1 MFMNFEEKEKKKD
14 GIIEK
19 KDGIIEK
26 NDDLIEKKI
35 FKWLFIVMWLVL
47 LGAIGLV
54 VMFLFRYYSSN
65 NSNVATVNIL
75 SIISPFADY
84 IVRAFGFML
93 LIMGVRTYC
102 KSVVSGNSFG
112 SICWRRIIIAVFIG
126 STLMVGGINLLSMAV
141 LN

>member
-1 MFMNFEEKEKKKD
+1 MNFEEKVKKKD

-19 KDGIIEK
+19 NDGIIEK

-47 LGAIGLV
+47 LGVIGLV
-54 VMFLFRYYSSN
+54 VAFLFRYSSSN

-93 LIMGVRTYC
+93 LIMGVRAYC

-112 SICWRRIIIAVFIG
+112 SVYWRRIIIAVFIG
-126 STLMVGGINLLSMAV
+126 STLMVGGINLISMAV

>member
-1 MFMNFEEKEKKKD
+1 MNFEEKEKKKD

-112 SICWRRIIIAVFIG
+112 SVCWRRIIIAVFIG

>member
-1 MFMNFEEKEKKKD
+1 MNFEEKEKKKD

-19 KDGIIEK
+19 
-26 NDDLIEKKI
+26 NDDLIEKNDDFIEKKI
-35 FKWLFIVMWLVL
+35 FKCLFVVLWLVL

-54 VMFLFRYYSSN
+54 VVLLFRYSGSN

-93 LIMGVRTYC
+93 LIMGVRAYC
-102 KSVVSGNSFG
+102 KSVVSDNSFG
-112 SICWRRIIIAVFIG
+112 SVCWRRIIIAVFIG
-126 STLMVGGINLLSMAV
+126 STLMVGGINLISMAV

>member
-1 MFMNFEEKEKKKD
+1 MNFEEKEKKKD

-19 KDGIIEK
+19 NDGIIEK
-26 NDDLIEKKI
+26 NDDPIEKKI

-54 VMFLFRYYSSN
+54 VAFLFRYSGSN

-93 LIMGVRTYC
+93 LIMGVRSYC
-102 KSVVSGNSFG
+102 KSVDSDYIFG
-112 SICWRRIIIAVFIG
+112 SVCWRRIIIAVFIG

>member
-1 MFMNFEEKEKKKD
+1 MNFEEKEKKKD
-14 GIIEK
+14 GIIENN
-19 KDGIIEK
+19 DGI
-26 NDDLIEKKI
+26 IEKKI
-35 FKWLFIVMWLVL
+35 FKWLFVVLWLVL

-54 VMFLFRYYSSN
+54 VMLLFRYSSSN

-112 SICWRRIIIAVFIG
+112 SVCWRRIIIAVFIG

>member
-1 MFMNFEEKEKKKD
+1 MNFEEKEKKN
-14 GIIEK
+14 
-19 KDGIIEK
+19 DGIIEK

-47 LGAIGLV
+47 LGAIGLAV
-54 VMFLFRYYSSN
+54 VLLFRYSSSN
-65 NSNVATVNIL
+65 NSNVATVNTL
-75 SIISPFADY
+75 SIISPFADC
-84 IVRAFGFML
+84 IVRAFGFTL

-112 SICWRRIIIAVFIG
+112 SVCWRRIIIAVFIG
-126 STLMVGGINLLSMAV
+126 STLMVGGINLLSMVV

>member
-1 MFMNFEEKEKKKD
+1 MNFEEKEKKKD

>member
-1 MFMNFEEKEKKKD
+1 MKFKEKEK
-14 GIIEK
+14 K

-26 NDDLIEKKI
+26 NDDLIEKNDDFIEKKI
-35 FKWLFIVMWLVL
+35 FKWLFVVLWLVL

-54 VMFLFRYYSSN
+54 VVLLFRYNGSN

-112 SICWRRIIIAVFIG
+112 SVCWRRIIIAVFIG
-126 STLMVGGINLLSMAV
+126 STLMVGGINLISMAV

>member
-1 MFMNFEEKEKKKD
+1 MNFEEKEKQ
-14 GIIEK
+14 

-26 NDDLIEKKI
+26 NDDLIEKNDDFIEKKI

-47 LGAIGLV
+47 LSAIGLV
-54 VMFLFRYYSSN
+54 VAFLFRYSSSN

-93 LIMGVRTYC
+93 LIMGVRTYW
-102 KSVVSGNSFG
+102 KSVVSDNSFG
-112 SICWRRIIIAVFIG
+112 SVCWRRIIIAVFIG
-126 STLMVGGINLLSMAV
+126 STLMVGGINLISMVV

>member
-1 MFMNFEEKEKKKD
+1 MFMNFEEKEKQ
-14 GIIEK
+14 

-26 NDDLIEKKI
+26 NDDLIEKNDDFIEKKI

-47 LGAIGLV
+47 LSAIGLV
-54 VMFLFRYYSSN
+54 VAFLFRYSSSN
-65 NSNVATVNIL
+65 NSNVVTVNIL

-93 LIMGVRTYC
+93 LMR
-102 KSVVSGNSFG
+102 
-112 SICWRRIIIAVFIG
+112 
-126 STLMVGGINLLSMAV
+126 VGFLVLLTIV

>member
-1 MFMNFEEKEKKKD
+1 MFMNFEEKEKKN
-14 GIIEK
+14 
-19 KDGIIEK
+19 DGIIEK

-47 LGAIGLV
+47 LGAIGLAV
-54 VMFLFRYYSSN
+54 VLLFRYSSSN
-65 NSNVATVNIL
+65 NSNVATVNTL
-75 SIISPFADY
+75 SIISPFADC
-84 IVRAFGFML
+84 IVRAFGFTL

-112 SICWRRIIIAVFIG
+112 SVCWRRIIIAVFIG
-126 STLMVGGINLLSMAV
+126 STLMVGGINLLSMVV